1 MNRLVTGGNM
11 DISELLAKAQTKGY
25 THNFAVDGD
34 RLHINA
40 TDKRF
45 TNEDCW
51 IVDSQ
56 SVDGGTDPGDDATLY
71 LIETHSGE
79 RGFVIVS
86 DSFHADPAKAA
97 FVDELQQRLHTT

>member
-1 MNRLVTGGNM
+1 M
-11 DISELLAKAQTKGY
+11 DISELLAKAQEKGY
-25 THNFAVDGD
+25 AHNFALDGD
-34 RLHINA
+34 RLHISE
-40 TDKRF
+40 TDMRF
-45 TNEDCW
+45 TNDDCW

-79 RGFVIVS
+79 RGFIIVS

-97 FVDELQQRLHTT
+97 FVDKLELRLPIA